1 MKIKMITLAA
11 GPEGIKQPG
20 GIYDVDPKEGKTLVD
35 GGYAKAVDEPK
46 EVSEQEQPKDEEK
59 PKSRK

>member
-1 MKIKMITLAA
+1 MKIKMITLEA

-35 GGYAKAVDEPK
+35 GGYAEAVDEPK
-46 EVSEQEQPKDEEK
+46 EEPKGKQTGKKK
-59 PKSRK
+59 PGE